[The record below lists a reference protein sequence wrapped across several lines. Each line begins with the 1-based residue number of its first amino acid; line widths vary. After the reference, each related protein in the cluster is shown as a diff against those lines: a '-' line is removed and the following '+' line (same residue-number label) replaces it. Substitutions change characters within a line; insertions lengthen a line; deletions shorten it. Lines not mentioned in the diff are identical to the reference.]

1 MGGEP
6 RSRSQGRLPPTLLFL
21 LLALPVPAAAEE
33 LPELEFVAP
42 LLVEAG
48 PVISPGRAVAPQT
61 FVYAS
66 VAAGGGEWSVGLT
79 EYTEIF
85 GRAVV
90 GGAWSPSFFP
100 RLELG
105 GDMVVLTTDAIRTVV
120 PPGIDEW
127 ADDYDLGELRVH
139 VSALVWELDLPE
151 ESMQLGVRPHVRLTL
166 PTDTSR
172 WNEGRRAAPLRRVLG
187 DDIREHEFVLT
198 DLGGTFAWRWTFL
211 TLYETLGFV
220 FAGIVDSDMQFLLA
234 STTGIGF
241 DTGDVGLEFVLE
253 LNYLGRVTNAPSG
266 AGQMHA
272 VAVSPGVRWRTGDL
286 RLGLESRIGLTGD
299 SQAPYGAATIGIT
312 ARYDF

>member
-1 MGGEP
+1 V
-6 RSRSQGRLPPTLLFL
+6 L
-21 LLALPVPAAAEE
+21 LLLLPSPARAEE
-33 LPELEFVAP
+33 LPDLSFVAP
-42 LLVEAG
+42 LVVEGG

-66 VAAGGGEWSVGLT
+66 VAAGGGSWAVGLA
-79 EYTEIF
+79 EYTEVF
-85 GRAVV
+85 GRVVV

-105 GDMVVLTTDAIRTVV
+105 GDMVVLAGHAVNTVM
-120 PPGIDEW
+120 PPAIDEW
-127 ADDYDLGELRVH
+127 SDDFDLGELRVH
-139 VSALVWELDLPE
+139 VSALVWELDLPD
-151 ESMQLGVRPHVRLTL
+151 ESMQLGLRPHLRLTL
-166 PTDTSR
+166 PTDISR

-198 DLGGTFAWRWTFL
+198 DLGGSFAWRWTFL

-220 FAGIVDSDMQFLLA
+220 FGGIGSSTDQFQFLLA
-234 STTGIGF
+234 ATTGIGF

-253 LNYLGRVTNAPSG
+253 LNYLGRLTDAPAG

-272 VAVSPGVRWRTGDL
+272 LAVSPGVRWRTGDL
-286 RLGLESRIGLTGD
+286 RLGIESRIGLVEGAEAAYGD
-299 SQAPYGAATIGIT
+299 ATVGVT